1 MTASV
6 PRPSRTPAQLR
17 EVLSGRRVADPGSR
31 RAAAIDLAHANDPGA
46 QDVLI
51 SALSSERDPRV
62 RSGIVKALGWIGDAD
77 AYRPLLAA
85 GAVFAARLVAHRHG
99 LAASDLP
106 ALELPETLPAPP
118 ASTAKTIEIASASAE
133 AARICLDS
141 VARRSFGLAIDQNG
155 LRVLRCARTEWMLL
169 VSRDLAESAEV
180 LLARRAMPFALALF
194 IPETASY
201 AISHLALSTPPDA
214 LVVCRTTG
222 APVFAGDFRVSD
234 QLRISLIALVR
245 PGAFPVAITAHHRH
259 GVVSMDRAV
268 YGPIAVPK
276 RVPIPFDPRSPGAG
290 R

>member
-17 EVLSGRRVADPGSR
+17 EVLTGRRVADPGSR

-51 SALSSERDPRV
+51 SALSSEPDPRV

-85 GAVFAARLVAHRHG
+85 GAGFAARLVAHRHG

-106 ALELPETLPAPP
+106 ALELPDTLPPPP
-118 ASTAKTIEIASASAE
+118 AAMAKTIEITTPSAA

-141 VARRSFGLAIDQNG
+141 VASRSFGLSIDQSG

-169 VSRDLAESAEV
+169 VSRDLAGS
-180 LLARRAMPFALALF
+180 
-194 IPETASY
+194 
-201 AISHLALSTPPDA
+201 
-214 LVVCRTTG
+214 
-222 APVFAGDFRVSD
+222 
-234 QLRISLIALVR
+234 
-245 PGAFPVAITAHHRH
+245 PGCC
-259 GVVSMDRAV
+259 
-268 YGPIAVPK
+268 
-276 RVPIPFDPRSPGAG
+276 SPGAPSRLRWRCSYPRRPPIRFRTWRCRRRPMPWPCAAPPVLRCSPATFASPASSASQWSPSCALAPFPSPSPHVTSTAWSRWIGPSTG
-290 R
+290 RSRFPNGLRFHSTRGRQAFDR